1 MRSILTGITRR
12 QFTAMA
18 ATLLVTGLGGSAAA
32 QRGLAWEELGK
43 KEIEGKVD
51 HDKIKCHGKEEYRAL
66 QFRVTGA
73 AVKFLRI
80 QVEYGNHQTRA
91 YPFQILVPPGG
102 SSPALDLVGGS
113 RDITNVEFW
122 YEKASWGKKPQ
133 VRLYGRR

>member
-1 MRSILTGITRR
+1 MGSVLTGMTRR
-12 QFTAMA
+12 RFTAMA
-18 ATLLVTGLGGSAAA
+18 ATLLVTGIGASAGA
-32 QRGLAWEELGK
+32 QRGPAWEELGK

-51 HDKIKCHGKEEYRAL
+51 HDKIKCHGKDTYRAL
-66 QFRVTGA
+66 QFRVNGA
-73 AVKFLRI
+73 AVKFLRV
-80 QVEYGNHQTRA
+80 QVEYGNHKTRV

-102 SSPALDLVGGS
+102 SSPALDLVGGE